1 MYIQCVPLF
10 RTAVRARL
18 NYIWPYHVSQLSE
31 TRESTLLVYADSLN
45 QFPVFNDVIACKLP
59 VVLLRRT
66 KMSDLLPRY
75 NLHIFKRRSVLLV
88 F

>member
-10 RTAVRARL
+10 RTAYVRDSTIFGR
-18 NYIWPYHVSQLSE
+18 IMFPKLSE

-45 QFPVFNDVIACKLP
+45 QFPVFNDVIARKLP

-66 KMSDLLPRY
+66 KISDLLPRY